1 MSKKNKS
8 YVTIDVTL
16 KVEMSEDC
24 LEAFGIN
31 RMTRGDFYL
40 NQGKFEQKC
49 IRAMFRNNPRELITA
64 DVKSAYF
71 GKWPHNEQTFNEM
84 RHAKAQKAQKQF
96 AKEVTQ

>member
-31 RMTRGDFYL
+31 RMSRGDFYL

-71 GKWPHNEQTFNEM
+71 GDQTFNEM

>member
-31 RMTRGDFYL
+31 RMSCGDFYL

-49 IRAMFRNNPRELITA
+49 IRAMFRNNPRELITT
-64 DVKSAYF
+64 DVKKINF
-71 GKWPHNEQTFNEM
+71 G
-84 RHAKAQKAQKQF
+84 
-96 AKEVTQ
+96 EVAL